1 MNDTNQ
7 AGGINMALED
17 KKSLYL
23 ILDLARYLADRQRA
37 NTRMNEGEFSMAEN
51 IARHALNLLRE
62 EQSHD

>member
-1 MNDTNQ
+1 
-7 AGGINMALED
+7 MALED

>member
-1 MNDTNQ
+1 MNDNNQ

-23 ILDLARYLADRQRA
+23 ILDLARYLADRERP
-37 NTRMNEGEFSMAEN
+37 NTRMNEGEISMAEN
-51 IARHALNLLRE
+51 IARHTLNLLRE

>member
-1 MNDTNQ
+1 MNHNNQ
-7 AGGINMALED
+7 SGGINMALED

-23 ILDLARYLADRQRA
+23 ILDLARYLADRERA

-51 IARHALNLLRE
+51 IARHTLNLLRE